1 MFQNI
6 GAQCGKTVRNETLPA
21 CIFPLR
27 MFQSVPDCQQYE
39 AQDYERLSLTQ
50 PIADIAELSQPGIGE
65 VVHVK
70 IVQGTDEPGQRYIP
84 LK

>member
-27 MFQSVPDCQQYE
+27 MFQSIPNRQQCE
-39 AQDYERLSLTQ
+39 AQDHQRLSLAQ
-50 PIADIAELSQPGIGE
+50 AVADIAELEQPGIGIRAGRGIE
-65 VVHVK
+65 GADK
-70 IVQGTDEPGQRYIP
+70 PGQRYIP